1 MSTPYRDLLAALPAQ
16 PKTRLVTG
24 VACLIGPN
32 LLETPLARDPT
43 VVGLD
48 HIATTGHR
56 RCFNLFGPR
65 QDPAGAD
72 AAVSPEWIAALLAGA
87 DVFINGDCETSRD
100 VCSVD
105 NTVQAHLPAA
115 TLGNPAAVNPVY
127 TVDVGERTTLNAIF
141 EAIRETRAPRL
152 PHPREVQPRDRAF
165 QPGDVRHSLADIDK
179 ARRRLGYAPGGSQ
192 TDGDVAHF
200 RSDVADQDPS
210 FRRCCF
216 FSRRLVLVTSA

>member
-24 VACLIGPN
+24 VAGFIGSN
-32 LLETPLARDPT
+32 LLETPRALDQT

-48 HIATTGHR
+48 RFATGHR
-56 RCFNLFGPR
+56 RCFNVFGPR

-72 AAVSPEWIAALLAGA
+72 AAVSPTWTASLHAGA
-87 DVFINGDCETSRD
+87 EVFINRDGETSRD
-100 VCSVD
+100 VCDID

-127 TVDVGERTTLNAIF
+127 TVAVGEGTTLNARLQ
-141 EAIRETRAPRL
+141 AIRETRAPRF
-152 PHPREVQPRDRAF
+152 PHPRDVQPHDRDFR
-165 QPGDVRHSLADIDK
+165 PGDVRHSPADIDK

-192 TDGDVAHF
+192 TDGDVVHV

-210 FRRCCF
+210 FTRCCF